1 MAYNDISVVMDVAVA
16 VTIDTA
22 AVQEE
27 EEEVEEDNAIILD
40 GFVLLDTT
48 AFG

>member
-1 MAYNDISVVMDVAVA
+1 MAYNDISVVMDVAADA
-16 VTIDTA
+16 VKSDTA
-22 AVQEE
+22 AVQE

-40 GFVLLDTT
+40 GFVVLDTT

>member
-1 MAYNDISVVMDVAVA
+1 MAYNDISVVMDVVAAVK
-16 VTIDTA
+16 IDTA
-22 AVQEE
+22 AVQE

-40 GFVLLDTT
+40 GFVVLDTT